1 MADSRYFQIFQILY
15 FTHPLLSIGILKVV
29 DALGVPFLTDT
40 EQTARPESVLRHDDE
55 VHEEATASLDH
66 TDLTVGHTDQTVN
79 QNNQHAHFKILIH
92 EIRMASG
99 KCKWQVQVAS

>member
-66 TDLTVGHTDQTVN
+66 TDLTVGHTDQTGKPKQPTCSF
-79 QNNQHAHFKILIH
+79 QNFNPRDTH
-92 EIRMASG
+92 G
-99 KCKWQVQVAS
+99 KWQVQVAS